1 MMNKVSST
9 KLSEDLSNDRDFIEL
24 GDGLVN
30 FISDI
35 PNQEAFLAN
44 YNEEN
49 FKNGGEEY
57 FLDLTGYKNEDVI
70 SSLEIINENRTN
82 ILEKYPEL
90 RYNGSNGEFIENV
103 ISEAYAKI
111 DERQQ
116 TSARKRNLAACQ
128 ACVKKWK
135 PRMVWGTILGGIS
148 GGALGGINGGG
159 NPWGLIWGSWAG
171 AVAGFAG
178 AGWGAVDCLEAAGC

>member
-1 MMNKVSST
+1 MNKVSST

-49 FKNGGEEY
+49 FKNGGKEY

-90 RYNGSNGEFIENV
+90 RYN
-103 ISEAYAKI
+103 
-111 DERQQ
+111 
-116 TSARKRNLAACQ
+116 
-128 ACVKKWK
+128 
-135 PRMVWGTILGGIS
+135 
-148 GGALGGINGGG
+148 
-159 NPWGLIWGSWAG
+159 
-171 AVAGFAG
+171 
-178 AGWGAVDCLEAAGC
+178 